1 MILIFIAMG
10 FMIAAGVVAI
20 PLLLIRR
27 RSRFYIYLWASYILV
42 SLTLIA
48 NFLVRLYRLEAVRF
62 DEGPHHRD
70 PQLDFYFSYPLV
82 LPVTIGCLLY
92 LSSGWGL
99 PLFRKITQTQ
109 SG

>member
-1 MILIFIAMG
+1 MILISIAIG

-20 PLLLIRR
+20 PLFLIRR

-42 SLTLIA
+42 SLSLIA
-48 NFLVRLYRLEAVRF
+48 HFLVRLYRFETVRF

-82 LPVTIGCLLY
+82 LPVTIGYLLY